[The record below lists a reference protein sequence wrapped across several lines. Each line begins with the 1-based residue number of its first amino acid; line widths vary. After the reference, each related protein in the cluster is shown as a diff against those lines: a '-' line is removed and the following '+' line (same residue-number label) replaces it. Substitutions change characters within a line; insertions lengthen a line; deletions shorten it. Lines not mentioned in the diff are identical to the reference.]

1 MALSPF
7 RIYNDEITVLGSMAI
22 LNSYAPA
29 VDLITSGAF
38 DADALL
44 TETMPL
50 DEYPAALDMV
60 RRGEGLKTQVL
71 PHGPG
76 LV

>member
-1 MALSPF
+1 M
-7 RIYNDEITVLGSMAI
+7 
-22 LNSYAPA
+22 
-29 VDLITSGAF
+29 DLITGGAF

-71 PHGPG
+71 PNGPG